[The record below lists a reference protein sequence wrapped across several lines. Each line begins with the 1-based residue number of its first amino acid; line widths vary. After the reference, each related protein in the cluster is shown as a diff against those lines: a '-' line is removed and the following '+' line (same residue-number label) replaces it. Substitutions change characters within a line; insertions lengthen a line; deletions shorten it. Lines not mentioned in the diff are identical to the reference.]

1 MKAGIAFE
9 ILVKRILISVG
20 FSEVQSDGTY
30 IYDGSSG
37 QMLQGLGEAHN
48 ADVLLEPPV
57 QTPFLNKIRLL
68 VECKDYKR
76 KVGLDVVRD
85 ALGLREDVNHFEL
98 GITFPGGHVERGESF
113 TDAVIREVWE
123 ETGLKIS
130 EPKLCGIKD
139 WMKDEETRYIVLL
152 YKTDKFEGIVTSSEE
167 GDVFWLTLDEMK
179 QRKLA
184 YGMDKM
190 LEVFLND
197 NISEYFF
204 FEENG
209 KWIEELK

>member
-1 MKAGIAFE
+1 M
-9 ILVKRILISVG
+9 
-20 FSEVQSDGTY
+20 
-30 IYDGSSG
+30 
-37 QMLQGLGEAHN
+37 
-48 ADVLLEPPV
+48 
-57 QTPFLNKIRLL
+57 
-68 VECKDYKR
+68 
-76 KVGLDVVRD
+76 
-85 ALGLREDVNHFEL
+85 
-98 GITFPGGHVERGESF
+98 
-113 TDAVIREVWE
+113 
-123 ETGLKIS
+123 KIS

-139 WMKDEETRYIVLL
+139 GMKDEETRYIVLL
-152 YKTDKFEGIVTSSEE
+152 YKTDTFEGIVTSSEE
-167 GDVFWLTLDEMK
+167 GDVFCLTLDEMK